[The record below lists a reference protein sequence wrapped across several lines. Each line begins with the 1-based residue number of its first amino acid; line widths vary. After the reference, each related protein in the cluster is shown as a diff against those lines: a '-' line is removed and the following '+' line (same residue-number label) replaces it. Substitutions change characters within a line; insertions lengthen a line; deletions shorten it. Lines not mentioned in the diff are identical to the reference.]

1 MLKYSKRNLF
11 FRGIWTKAGKNVS
24 YFEWNNER
32 EVGENVIFKK
42 ELFHVIR
49 NLVGYLIKH
58 N

>member
-49 NLVGYLIKH
+49 NLVGYH
-58 N
+58 